1 MEKKKK
7 KKALAAQKAPV
18 VKAKG
23 NGNRNMMLTVSP
35 CQQDCTIFAV
45 DYINGLSDNAPN
57 KQDKIK
63 HPTLATD

>member
-1 MEKKKK
+1 MKKKK
-7 KKALAAQKAPV
+7 KVLTAQKAPV

-45 DYINGLSDNAPN
+45 VNGLSDNAPN
-57 KQDKIK
+57 KKDKIK
-63 HPTLATD
+63 HRTLATD